1 MLLPVDVFVDDEKIA
16 LIGRPSFSQNPDI
29 VVEYFVA
36 LKERLQMRYCYIS
49 YFFWWDPNSV
59 MNADPD
65 DYSWDTSKI
74 DNSSEGDGGQD
85 VDYPVGTQI
94 VDSLALAENPY
105 IDCIYKKLSTKSST
119 FRYYLGRFMGEN
131 SIAHLKFKLSD
142 NLSSTVNGRF
152 NCKMEDYWF
161 SIELNEVRLMNL
173 TPLMVAKTIMHEV
186 IHADIFAK
194 LMSLK
199 SSLKSNLSV
208 DEMKELSEALN
219 DQNFPTLNYY
229 YEKYVFDVTA
239 QHQYMAEYFVDVIA
253 AVLQEIDPTVSKE
266 TRTAIAWIGLTETKT
281 VIDGKVIDVE
291 TEAWKALPTAEK
303 KKLVEAYRE
312 YLETAK
318 NECED

>member
-1 MLLPVDVFVDDEKIA
+1 
-16 LIGRPSFSQNPDI
+16 
-29 VVEYFVA
+29 
-36 LKERLQMRYCYIS
+36 
-49 YFFWWDPNSV
+49 
-59 MNADPD
+59 
-65 DYSWDTSKI
+65 
-74 DNSSEGDGGQD
+74 
-85 VDYPVGTQI
+85 
-94 VDSLALAENPY
+94 
-105 IDCIYKKLSTKSST
+105 
-119 FRYYLGRFMGEN
+119 
-131 SIAHLKFKLSD
+131 
-142 NLSSTVNGRF
+142 
-152 NCKMEDYWF
+152 MEDYWF